1 MICAVITGLFA
12 MPLGVMQFI
21 PVYHPL
27 HDSLGIHS
35 EVCVLMLL
43 AVYMLVVWSA
53 DRYPFETARVH
64 SNIGQLF
71 VIFHS
76 LTTTAIS
83 ITVYVHLL
91 SATFANF
98 VPHCFFFF
106 SIAATLRVQSAR

>member
-35 EVCVLMLL
+35 EVCVLMLV

-64 SNIGQLF
+64 SYIGQLF

-76 LTTTAIS
+76 LTKTSIS
-83 ITVYVHLL
+83 ITDYVHLL
-91 SATFANF
+91 SAAFA
-98 VPHCFFFF
+98 FFFF
-106 SIAATLRVQSAR
+106 KNSLFHIASSSRSPLF